1 MLPVETVGV
10 ELRLVTGVETV
21 LTRHQGDTSHSSSHS
36 TGLLHC
42 AEVLRPAEATGGAE
56 PQPGLQ
62 SPVQGGDPQARQPPG
77 AVATAAAG
85 QVLNA

>member
-10 ELRLVTGVETV
+10 ELGLVARVQAV
-21 LTRHQGDTSHSSSHS
+21 LAGHQRDAPNPSCYS